1 MKKSSYCSN
10 LLMPICK
17 LAQQLSISCQ
27 WEKKKSYLKNFFPKQ
42 IIWLIYQSDLVS
54 NPGLWERCE
63 VDNYHIYQSG
73 IHLFE
78 KVLWFLGRS
87 FRTFPLNLPNFWNF
101 SCLLKNLKSSLGSLD
116 VLLYCWS
123 WTTSN
128 KAFWN
133 WRFTARKHFM
143 NFNFGF
149 LVLVLKTL
157 SPLKARI

>member
-42 IIWLIYQSDLVS
+42 IIWLVYQSDLVS
-54 NPGLWERCE
+54 RWWERCQ

-101 SCLLKNLKSSLGSLD
+101 SCLLKNLKSSLGSVD
-116 VLLYCWS
+116 VLLYCGS